1 MTTTVFPGRP
11 TGDVTVVIPTISG
24 RDELRERALRSVQ
37 AQTVRPFDVVVVHD
51 RDRKGAAWARN
62 AGMMQVQTTWLAWL
76 DDDDEFL
83 PNHLEV
89 LLAAAKETGADLV
102 YSYPELPGWDRD
114 PMAVAHNGAWVR
126 PFGVPFGKEQDM
138 HLRYQGNFIPISYL
152 VKAGLVR
159 AVGGMPPCGGRGY
172 EEDYQLLLRLR
183 NVDAKFV
190 HVPKVTWRYYKHGA
204 NTGGGCP
211 ETGASEGAFT

>member
-1 MTTTVFPGRP
+1 MSVAVFPGRP
-11 TGDVTVVIPTISG
+11 TGDVTVVMPTIGG
-24 RDELRERALRSVQ
+24 RDALRERALRSVQ
-37 AQTVRPFDVVVVHD
+37 AQTVQPFDVVVVHD

-62 AGMMQVQTTWLAWL
+62 AGAAQVTTTYLAWL

-89 LLAAAKETGADLV
+89 LLAAAKETRADLV

-114 PMAVAHNGAWVR
+114 PMAVAQDGVWVS
-126 PFGVPFGKEQDM
+126 PFGVPFGREQEL

-152 VKAGLVR
+152 ARARLIR

-172 EEDYQLLLRLR
+172 EEDYQLLLRLL
-183 NVDAKFV
+183 NVGAKFV
-190 HVPKVTWRYYKHGA
+190 HVSQVTWRYYRHAA

-211 ETGASEGAFT
+211 GTGASSGAFQ